1 MNKATEDVAIE
12 DAVTIKDITDGTEDV
27 ELDVIDYK
35 VMIKLIFLP
44 WVMNNSLERNLINL
58 AKLLRKKRKF
68 LNKNSKIATDVV
80 VTEDVVTTRDTTD
93 GIEDAEQGVI
103 EFVLNKMI
111 KKNYLN

>member
-44 WVMNNSLERNLINL
+44 
-58 AKLLRKKRKF
+58 
-68 LNKNSKIATDVV
+68 
-80 VTEDVVTTRDTTD
+80 
-93 GIEDAEQGVI
+93 
-103 EFVLNKMI
+103 
-111 KKNYLN
+111 